1 MPDLPTPSPLAK
13 HWTLDPSWVF
23 LNHGSYGGTPRAV
36 LEEQTRWRGLLESEP
51 VAFFVERHEG
61 VMDEVRAALAGF
73 VHCDAADLAL
83 IPNAS
88 TGVATVAANL
98 KLNPGDEI
106 LISAHEYPACQN
118 SLRQAAA
125 RHGSLVTYAT
135 IPFPCPSPEAVIQAY
150 IDQVTPRTR
159 LALVSHVTSPTGLVL
174 PVERL
179 VRELAGRGIDT
190 LVDGAHAPGMV
201 PALNLRELGAAYYT
215 ANCHKW
221 ICSPK
226 GSAFLWVRPDRQAGF
241 RPLVLSNNAE
251 KPKPGRSQFLTEF
264 DYQGTSDYTSAYSI
278 PKAIDFLGR
287 EIGGALGQPVVSGDL
302 RVGWQAIMNHNHE
315 LCLKG
320 RDLLCRRLGISPP
333 APDAMIGSICTMILP
348 AHDPARQ
355 ARLAARPSK
364 YHDAL
369 QDALLANH
377 RIQVPVWGLAG
388 RPERFV
394 RISAQAYNA
403 IGQYE
408 YLADA
413 LASELEAERR
423 A

>member
-1 MPDLPTPSPLAK
+1 MPDLPMPSPLAK

-23 LNHGSYGGTPRAV
+23 LNHGSFGATPRAV
-36 LEEQTRWRGLLESEP
+36 LEEQTRWRGLLEAEP
-51 VAFFVERHEG
+51 VAFFVEHHEG

-73 VHCDAADLAL
+73 VGCDAADLAL

-98 KLNPGDEI
+98 RLNPGDEI

-125 RHGSLVTYAT
+125 RHGAKVTYAN
-135 IPFPCPSPEAVIQAY
+135 IPFPCPSPDAVVQAY
-150 IDQVTPRTR
+150 LDQVTPRTR

-174 PVERL
+174 PVETL
-179 VRELAGRGIDT
+179 VKELAAFGVDT

-201 PALNLRELGAAYYT
+201 PTVNLRELGAAYYT

-226 GSAFLWVRPDRQAGF
+226 GSAFLWVRPDKQAGF

-251 KPKPGRSQFLTEF
+251 KPRPGRSQFLTEF
-264 DYQGTSDYTSAYSI
+264 DYQGTSDYTQAYSI
-278 PKAIDFLGR
+278 PKAIEFMGR
-287 EIGGALGQPVVSGDL
+287 EIGAALGGGGDVL
-302 RVGWQAIMNHNHE
+302 AGWQAVMRHNRE
-315 LCLKG
+315 LCLRG
-320 RDLLCRRLGISPP
+320 RDVICKRLGIAPP
-333 APDAMIGSICTMILP
+333 VPDSMIGSICTMALP
-348 AHDPARQ
+348 SHDEARQ
-355 ARLAARPSK
+355 AKLAARPSK

-369 QDALLANH
+369 QDALLAKH
-377 RIQVPVWGLAG
+377 KIQVPVWGLAG

-394 RISAQAYNA
+394 RISAQVYNA
-403 IGQYE
+403 MAQYE
-408 YLADA
+408 YLAEA
-413 LASELEAERR
+413 LAQELKAERGM
-423 A
+423 